1 MQIELPESQ
10 AEILR
15 QYCHKTHSSE
25 IEVINQALM
34 QFFSTTLKSKR
45 KLSEHA
51 AFGCWRNKRQDGLT
65 YQYHLRD
72 EWSS

>member
-1 MQIELPESQ
+1 MQIELPEPQ

-15 QYCHKTHSSE
+15 QYCHKVNISE
-25 IEVINQALM
+25 AEVIRQALV
-34 QFFSTTLKSKR
+34 QFLSTKVKSQR

-51 AFGCWRNKRQDGLT
+51 AFGCWRNKQQDGLT